1 MTEPCAQTAPQSSET
16 PTQPTHLRRTH
27 KKPSS
32 GPRAVL
38 VTGGTRG
45 IGRAIA
51 LRLARAGFRL
61 VITGRKASPAAL
73 ETLALLRAEGAEAEA
88 LYFDVCD
95 RAAARAA
102 LEGWIATNGAPW
114 GVVVNAGINR
124 DAPLAGME
132 DNDWDDVLRT
142 DLDGFYNVMKPV
154 VMPMAR
160 AREGRVVVMSSVSGI
175 AGTRG
180 QTNYSAAK
188 AGLIGAAKALSTELA
203 SRGITVNVIAPGL
216 IDTEMVTDADRERI
230 LPWIPMR
237 RLGRPEEIAG
247 LVAFL
252 MGDEAGYI
260 TRAVIPVCGG
270 LL

>member
-1 MTEPCAQTAPQSSET
+1 MSGTSSVQNPADAPSVPS
-16 PTQPTHLRRTH
+16 PRPRRGTR
-27 KKPSS
+27 PA
-32 GPRAVL
+32 GPRTVI

-45 IGRAIA
+45 IGRAVA
-51 LRLARAGFRL
+51 LRLAREGMRV
-61 VITGRKASPAAL
+61 VITGRAESPAAL
-73 ETLALLRAEGAEAEA
+73 RTLDELRGCGVEAEA
-88 LYFDVCD
+88 LYFDVRD
-95 RAAARAA
+95 REVAERA
-102 LEGWIATNGAPW
+102 LSDWIGSHGAPW

-124 DAPLAGME
+124 DAPLAGMSGE
-132 DNDWDDVLRT
+132 DWDEVLRT

-160 AREGRVVVMSSVSGI
+160 AREGRVIVMSSVSGI

-216 IDTEMVTDADRERI
+216 IDTEMVTDEDRERI

-247 LVAFL
+247 LAAFL

>member
-1 MTEPCAQTAPQSSET
+1 MSDTPSVQNPADAPSAPPS
-16 PTQPTHLRRTH
+16 RRPRRGTRH
-27 KKPSS
+27 D
-32 GPRAVL
+32 GPRTVI

-45 IGRAIA
+45 IGRAVA
-51 LRLARAGFRL
+51 LRLAREGMRV
-61 VITGRKASPAAL
+61 VITGRAESPAAL
-73 ETLALLRAEGAEAEA
+73 RTLDELRACGVEA
-88 LYFDVCD
+88 LYFDVRD
-95 RAAARAA
+95 REAAERA
-102 LEGWIATNGAPW
+102 LSGWIGSHGAPW

-124 DAPLAGME
+124 DAPLAGMSGE
-132 DNDWDDVLRT
+132 DWDEVLST
-142 DLDGFYNVMKPV
+142 DLGGFYNVMKPV

-160 AREGRVVVMSSVSGI
+160 AREGRVIVMSSVSGI

-216 IDTEMVTDADRERI
+216 VDTEMVTDEDRERI

-247 LVAFL
+247 LAAFL